1 MAVCKRFIESKK
13 KEVIMDNS
21 KYECRR
27 CGYIY
32 DQLDGDPDSNIPLG
46 TPFEKL
52 PNDWV
57 CPACGAPKSQF
68 FRKNE

>member
-1 MAVCKRFIESKK
+1 
-13 KEVIMDNS
+13 MDNS

-32 DQLDGDPDSNIPLG
+32 DPLDGDPDSNIPLG